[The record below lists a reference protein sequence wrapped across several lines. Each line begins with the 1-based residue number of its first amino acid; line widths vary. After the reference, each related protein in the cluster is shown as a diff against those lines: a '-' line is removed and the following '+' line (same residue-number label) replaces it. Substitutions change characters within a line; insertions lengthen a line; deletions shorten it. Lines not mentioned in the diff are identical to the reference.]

1 MSVFES
7 FGLRKVINASGKMT
21 ALGASA
27 VSNEVAEALKK
38 ASQDYVDIDEM
49 MEFAGK
55 VIAEYTGAE
64 DGCPTCGAAAGI
76 AISVASVIT
85 GNNLTLIERM
95 PDSEGLKNEIIIQ
108 KGHQVHFGANIGQM
122 IRIGGGK
129 LVEVGSANK
138 VEADHIEQAI
148 TDKTA
153 ALFYV
158 KSHHTVQKGMQ
169 PIQTMME
176 IANKHKI
183 PFIIDAAAEEDFEK
197 YIEMGADIV
206 IYSGGKA
213 LEGPTSGFICGK
225 KEWMEVCRKQYKGIG
240 RPMKIGKEGVAG
252 LITALKQ
259 YPFKEENAEEQIER
273 MNKLCKSLEEVKGLK
288 CSIKQDEAGRAIYR
302 AQIEV
307 DSLQTGVTAEQLLHR
322 LETGNPAIYLRHHYV
337 NIGVLAVDPRPLLKG
352 QEEIIAQTIKNIL
365 NEECSL
371 HEAKSHI

>member
-27 VSNEVAEALKK
+27 VSDEVAAALQK

-49 MEFAGK
+49 MEFAGQ

-76 AISVASVIT
+76 AISVSSVIT
-85 GNNLTLIERM
+85 GKNLTLIERM
-95 PDSEGLKNEIIIQ
+95 PESEGLKNEIILQ
-108 KGHQVHFGANIGQM
+108 KGQQIHFGANIGQM
-122 IRIGGGK
+122 IRLGGGK
-129 LVEVGSANK
+129 VVEVGSANK
-138 VEADHIEQAI
+138 VEADHIQQAI
-148 TDKTA
+148 TEKTA

-158 KSHHTVQKGMQ
+158 KSHHAVQKGMQ
-169 PIQTMME
+169 PIETMLE
-176 IANKHKI
+176 IANNHNI
-183 PFIIDAAAEEDFEK
+183 PFIIDAAAEEDFKK
-197 YIEMGADIV
+197 YIKMGADIV

-213 LEGPTSGFICGK
+213 LEGPTSGLICGK
-225 KEWMEVCRKQYKGIG
+225 KEWMEACRMQYKGIG

-252 LITALKQ
+252 LIAALKQ
-259 YPFKEENAEEQIER
+259 YPFKKDNAEDQIAR
-273 MNKLCKSLEEVKGLK
+273 MKKLCQSLENVEGLT

-307 DSLQTGVTAEQLLHR
+307 DSDKAGMTAEQLLNR

-337 NIGVLAVDPRPLLKG
+337 NIGILAVDPRPLLKG
-352 QEEIIAQTIKNIL
+352 QEEIIANTIKSIL
-365 NEECSL
+365 KEEQL
-371 HEAKSHI
+371 L